1 MVDKPLTPT
10 QKVEQLMS
18 QAEPLIDQVN
28 NLYNQFATGVERLA
42 PIQKRSQLEALVNQL
57 QAIPKTNETYKF
69 RVQTV
74 ISRYNSMKDRWDR
87 LLKDVDSGKIKRI
100 TGPLA
105 KK

>member
-1 MVDKPLTPT
+1 MAEKELTPT
-10 QKVEQLMS
+10 QKIEQLIS

-42 PIQKRSQLEALVNQL
+42 PVQKRSQLEALINQL
-57 QAIPKTNETYKF
+57 QATPKTNETYRF
-69 RVQTV
+69 RVQSLV
-74 ISRYNSMKDRWDR
+74 SRYSSMKDRWDR
-87 LLKDVDSGKIKRI
+87 LLKDIDSGKVKRI